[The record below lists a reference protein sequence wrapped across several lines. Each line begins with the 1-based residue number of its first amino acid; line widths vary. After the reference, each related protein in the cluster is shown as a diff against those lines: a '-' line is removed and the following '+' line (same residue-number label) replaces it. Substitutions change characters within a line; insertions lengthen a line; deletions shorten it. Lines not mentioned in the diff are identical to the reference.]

1 MKASRG
7 LLAACVLLSAA
18 PVHAQENRVWP
29 ERIFVTVDVPFQPL
43 NNGFSESLSFPD
55 TVRRTENVSFATD
68 YGSTRGVLVDAGA
81 GVRVARGFGAGVV
94 VSWLHRSSAGT
105 FDLRMPSPIAANSP
119 LALSG
124 SVPDLNR
131 REVGVHLQ
139 ALHALPLG
147 SRARVLVAGGPSV
160 FRLTQDL
167 VRGVQF
173 DVLPG
178 FSALKFDQAL
188 TTTVERTVVGFNV
201 GATVVWPFA
210 SHFAVGGVTR
220 YSRVKATLDPGSQSN
235 VSRAIEINAGG
246 LHLGGGLQL
255 LF

>member
-1 MKASRG
+1 M
-7 LLAACVLLSAA
+7 A
-18 PVHAQENRVWP
+18 P
-29 ERIFVTVDVPFQPL
+29 
-43 NNGFSESLSFPD
+43 
-55 TVRRTENVSFATD
+55 NVS
-68 YGSTRGVLVDAGA
+68 
-81 GVRVARGFGAGVV
+81 FGAGVV
-94 VSWLHRSSAGT
+94 VSCLHRSSAGT

-124 SVPDLNR
+124 SVPELNR

-188 TTTVERTVVGFNV
+188 TTTVERTAVGFNV

-220 YSRVKATLDPGSQSN
+220 YSRAKATLDPGSQSN